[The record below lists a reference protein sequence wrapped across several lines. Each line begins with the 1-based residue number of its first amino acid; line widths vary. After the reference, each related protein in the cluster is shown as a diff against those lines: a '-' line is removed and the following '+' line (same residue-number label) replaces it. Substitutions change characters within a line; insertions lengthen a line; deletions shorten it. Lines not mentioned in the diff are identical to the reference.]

1 MTQNLL
7 VTAQQER
14 SAVAFMAS
22 DRQGDSRTTVTV
34 ALPSALEKIVHDV
47 VLAIAQGES
56 ITISP
61 TPRELTTT
69 MAAKQLG
76 ISRPTL
82 MKHIRAGDIPF
93 RKVGSH
99 YRVLTEDV
107 QVFAEED
114 RNRRRNAVCD
124 ALDLH
129 EEMVAR
135 ENK

>member
-14 SAVAFMAS
+14 SAAAFMS
-22 DRQGDSRTTVTV
+22 GDRQGDVGNEV
-34 ALPSALEKIVHDV
+34 MVPLPPDLEHIVRDV
-47 VLAIAQGES
+47 VAAIARGES

-107 QVFAEED
+107 QAFAEED

-124 ALDLH
+124 GLDLH

-135 ENK
+135 EIR